1 MDSGPGVPPEL
12 RARVMEPFF
21 TTKPI
26 GKGTGLG
33 LSLSK
38 AIVEDHGG
46 ELKLCETQNHTCF
59 SFSLPL
65 SKEPEN
71 AAEGRLNPGC

>member
-1 MDSGPGVPPEL
+1 
-12 RARVMEPFF
+12 
-21 TTKPI
+21 
-26 GKGTGLG
+26 LG

-46 ELKLCETQNHTCF
+46 ELKLSETQNHTCF

-71 AAEGRLNPGC
+71 AAAECLNPGC